1 MLFVVLLQFIIVI
14 ACLRILYIYPSS
26 ANVPFFVGAHVTI
39 IKLLIDALYTNYS
52 MFKENKPV
60 NVQPQ
65 FFYNNFIY
73 LLVYILVICILN
85 GDVAY
90 AMDEREEP
98 QPSSPIGEGQSLN
111 RASLRDVSMFGA
123 GAGAS

>member
-1 MLFVVLLQFIIVI
+1 M
-14 ACLRILYIYPSS
+14 YIYPSS
-26 ANVPFFVGAHVTI
+26 ANVPFYVGAHVTI
-39 IKLLIDALYTNYS
+39 IKLLIDALYTNYNI
-52 MFKENKPV
+52 FKENKPV